1 MRRKAI
7 GLILRLNRK
16 MLMDNYA
23 LRIFATIAVLI
34 GFIIATVLIFALVRN
49 FWLGLLLV
57 ALLAP
62 FARVIGDALNPDVAN
77 PHTIRGYLRRFLGI
91 ALFLALLL
99 LGLIAMLP
107 FLALSLGILFAA
119 LLAVIAL
126 IGLIIFALQ
135 AWLGLEIARP
145 IPPDEAQATLF
156 LLGFSLLGGLLSVG
170 ILAGL
175 RLVKAPALALFDR
188 VAAVVR
194 WLLAEEDN
202 AGHAS

>member
-1 MRRKAI
+1 MKVTN
-7 GLILRLNRK
+7 LMPRLNRK

-23 LRIFATIAVLI
+23 LRIFATIAILT
-34 GFIIATVLIFALVRN
+34 GFIIATVLIFTLVHN
-49 FWLGLLLV
+49 FWLAFLLV

-62 FARVIGDALNPDVAN
+62 FTRVIGDALHPGVAN
-77 PHTIRGYLRRFLGI
+77 PPTVRGYLRRFLGI
-91 ALFLALLL
+91 VLFLALLL
-99 LGLIAMLP
+99 LGLIAILP
-107 FLALSLGILFAA
+107 FLTLSLGILFAA

-156 LLGFSLLGGLLSVG
+156 LLGVSLLGVLFGIG

-175 RLVKAPALALFDR
+175 RLLKAPALALFDR

-194 WLLAEEDN
+194 WLLAAEDN
-202 AGHAS
+202 TGHAS